1 MEAVEAVEAADMT
14 IEAILAGI
22 RTATSVTQLREATAK
37 AIEALTTEAQ
47 LSIRVDDLESKVDK
61 LEGKA

>member
-1 MEAVEAVEAADMT
+1 MT